1 MFGLSVK
8 EWEDARQ
15 RGGDARENRP
25 KTVDDAL
32 EPSEELGR
40 GNGLPLVGD
49 SYDDY
54 PSVHELTLP
63 TSREFVT
70 ELVDHDKVTT
80 LRDAVTELCGDA
92 DGPTGQDYRRA
103 LTKAF
108 DLFGIDRDEHLAG
121 GSFDVPDVE
130 GDSDRLDLF
139 TTSVPRDIPNPA
151 ENPLVVGHLY
161 AVAGLS
167 VGEITTYLGEE
178 LEGGANRG
186 NVRQTLIDVGLLE
199 GRTTEQQEKAARRRG
214 VSVQPNIDRP
224 SPERDETGRHPATN
238 LSID

>member
-1 MFGLSVK
+1 MFGLSVE

-15 RGGDARENRP
+15 RGGDARETRP
-25 KTVDDAL
+25 KAVDDAL

-70 ELVDHDKVTT
+70 ELVEHDKVTT

-92 DGPTGQDYRRA
+92 DGPTGQQYRRA
-103 LTKAF
+103 FTKAL
-108 DLFGIDRDEHLAG
+108 DLFGIDRDEQLAG
-121 GSFDVPDVE
+121 GSFDVPNPD
-130 GDSDRLDLF
+130 DSDRLDLF
-139 TTSVPRDIPNPA
+139 TTSVPRSIPNPA

-178 LEGGANRG
+178 LGSAVYNQT
-186 NVRQTLIDVGLLE
+186 VRQSLIDVGLLE
-199 GRTTEQQEKAARRRG
+199 GRTTEQQEQAARRRG

-238 LSID
+238 ISID